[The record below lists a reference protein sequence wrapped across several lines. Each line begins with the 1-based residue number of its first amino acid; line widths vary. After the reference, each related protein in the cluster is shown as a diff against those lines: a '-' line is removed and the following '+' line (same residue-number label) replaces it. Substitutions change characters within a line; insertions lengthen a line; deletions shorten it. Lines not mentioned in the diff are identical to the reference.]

1 MKTIIIEK
9 GIEQIQKYHLE
20 NNFASQSELIKWLT
34 TLKKKEISNFLNLDV
49 NPEEIKFPKELL
61 INKNLLN
68 CLDYQ

>member
-49 NPEEIKFPKELL
+49 NPE
-61 INKNLLN
+61 
-68 CLDYQ
+68 